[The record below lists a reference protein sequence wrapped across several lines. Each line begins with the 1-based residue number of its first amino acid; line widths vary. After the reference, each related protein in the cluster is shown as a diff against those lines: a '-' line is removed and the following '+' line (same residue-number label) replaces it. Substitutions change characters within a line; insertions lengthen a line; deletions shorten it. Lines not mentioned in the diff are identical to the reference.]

1 MDAVRISVGIS
12 KSVFAR
18 FSLFQTDYSLLPFR
32 FALRGHVIDLALGII
47 IGAAFTNVVQSLV
60 DDIITPPLG
69 LVIGGVDVSNLT
81 INITNFVYKD
91 KPPVVIRYG
100 RFVQRVLY
108 LLIVALVLFC
118 IMKGVGRF
126 YRLARKKKEK
136 AQEEI
141 QLSAPNEELQVL
153 KQIRDLL
160 AAQKATEIAE
170 QPPSLHSMK
179 PFE

>member
-1 MDAVRISVGIS
+1 M
-12 KSVFAR
+12 
-18 FSLFQTDYSLLPFR
+18 TSLLPSR
-32 FALRGHVIDLALGII
+32 FALRGHVIDLALGVI

-69 LVIGGVDVSNLT
+69 LVIGGLDFGNLT
-81 INITNFVYKD
+81 ISMTNFVYKD

-100 RFVQRVLY
+100 RFLQQVLY

-118 IMKGVGRF
+118 IMKGVGRL

-160 AAQKATEIAE
+160 AAQNASEVVVQTSS
-170 QPPSLHSMK
+170 PHSVK
-179 PFE
+179 SIE